1 MILEFIRFRLLR
13 TKKSGVALIPM
24 ALVMLVL
31 LIVLLN
37 YVYRINVLQYNYEDI
52 DTALTDS
59 LLAAAVVNLDELG
72 ESGTVMIQEDAVF
85 PSPSD
90 SYFLNSY
97 GIFLKCLKINLA
109 LDDGFNVTKERGI
122 KGQVKVREYRIY
134 NYIETDEGFY
144 ITETGITGGNGYSVT
159 HGINEAVY
167 VKANDGTV
175 EITETSVYAKIEF
188 RLVLSGKVP
197 WTELGDDA
205 YEKDVTLTRL
215 IAVTH

>member
-1 MILEFIRFRLLR
+1 MTLESIKARLLK
-13 TKKSGVALIPM
+13 TKKRGAALIPM

-31 LIVLLN
+31 FIVLLN

-72 ESGTVMIQEDAVF
+72 ESGMVMIQEDAAY

-90 SYFLNSY
+90 PYFLNSY
-97 GIFLKCLKINLA
+97 ATFLKCLRINLA
-109 LDDGFNVTKERGI
+109 LDDGFNVTRQRGM
-122 KGQVKVREYRIY
+122 KGQVKVKEYRVY

-144 ITETGITGGNGYSVT
+144 VTETGITGGNGYSVM

-197 WTELGDDA
+197 WTELGDD
-205 YEKDVTLTRL
+205 
-215 IAVTH
+215 